1 MSLLCLKFLNGGKK
15 KFHFFYNSLK
25 CCLRQCPL
33 QPLLMHGC
41 GHTDLVPIFS
51 NVIKTSFRRA
61 FVHGTSLS
69 GMFFPH
75 VADLAVA
82 SSMCFAAFPKWAVVL
97 GGRGGGALLGL
108 SHRAQPVLAVNRP
121 VALIMPQRTVQ
132 ERSSSCKTQD
142 SRPTLA
148 ERCLL
153 PHLGCEQRGAGP
165 SLCSWTL
172 ATSQRSK
179 QTHERG
185 QSRERQGET
194 EPQPR
199 PARS

>member
-1 MSLLCLKFLNGGKK
+1 MPKIPQWVPIALRIKK
-15 KFHFFYNSLK
+15 KKKIRFYNSLK

-82 SSMCFAAFPKWAVVL
+82 SSMCFAPFPKWAVVL
-97 GGRGGGALLGL
+97 GGRGGGGSAWFKPSG
-108 SHRAQPVLAVNRP
+108 STRP
-121 VALIMPQRTVQ
+121 
-132 ERSSSCKTQD
+132 C
-142 SRPTLA
+142 
-148 ERCLL
+148 
-153 PHLGCEQRGAGP
+153 CEQAGGSHHAAEDGSGAVQFVQNSGLP
-165 SLCSWTL
+165 SNV
-172 ATSQRSK
+172 
-179 QTHERG
+179 G
-185 QSRERQGET
+185 GEV
-194 EPQPR
+194 PP
-199 PARS
+199 PSPWV